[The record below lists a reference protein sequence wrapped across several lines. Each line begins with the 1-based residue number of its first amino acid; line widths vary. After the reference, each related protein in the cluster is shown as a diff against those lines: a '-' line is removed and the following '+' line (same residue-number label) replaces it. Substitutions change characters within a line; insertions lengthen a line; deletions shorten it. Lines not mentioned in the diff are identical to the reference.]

1 MNMNLTGG
9 EIAGL
14 IAAIAFAILAIS
26 LAIMIFRTGKVISE
40 LNTTVEEVNKTIN
53 VVTKNT
59 DHLLIEVEGLL
70 NKSNTTLDDVNG
82 KLGMTDPL
90 FMAVGNLGTSVSD
103 LNSATRNLT
112 TQLGGKAKAG
122 ATVGLSRKVGERMT
136 KI

>member
-1 MNMNLTGG
+1 MDLTGG

-14 IAAIAFAILAIS
+14 IAAIAFAILAIV
-26 LAIMIFRTGKVISE
+26 LAIVIFRAGKVIGE
-40 LNTTVEEVNKTIN
+40 LNTTIEEVNKTIT

-90 FMAVGNLGTSVSD
+90 FKAVGDLGESVSQ
-103 LNSATRNLT
+103 LNGATRNLT
-112 TQLGGKAKAG
+112 TQLSSKSKPGSK
-122 ATVGLSRKVGERMT
+122 VGLSRKVGD
-136 KI
+136 KVSNI

>member
-1 MNMNLTGG
+1 MNVNLTGG

-26 LAIMIFRTGKVISE
+26 LAIMIFRTGKVIGE
-40 LNTTVEEVNKTIN
+40 LNTTIEEVNKTIN

-90 FMAVGNLGTSVSD
+90 FLAVGNLGSSVSD
-103 LNSATRNLT
+103 LNNATRNLT
-112 TQLGGKAKAG
+112 SQLGGKAKVG
-122 ATVGLSRKVGERMT
+122 ATVGLSKKVGEKIT
-136 KI
+136 KL